1 MGVGSQC
8 TAWAS
13 ISVLLNLCS
22 FPRLFR
28 RLQETFCVR
37 ERDALTVLG
46 EFTSSQ
52 GAEMP
57 SVAWIER
64 HLWTEFRRNSW
75 SAAGSPL
82 MGPLCLLHLPC
93 LPSPRTPRLPSAWS
107 PAASPQALCS
117 VAGLT
122 RLVCASP
129 VTCWEQSGAA
139 VPVPGPQLGC
149 ARSRVYESCWEATSA
164 GGRDLAS

>member
-1 MGVGSQC
+1 MNFPVGVKRGNACTGMVVGSQR

-22 FPRLFR
+22 FPRLFG

-82 MGPLCLLHLPC
+82 MGPLFLPHLPLPPKPQDSPSSICLVPSCIPTGSPLCCWFDSSGVC
-93 LPSPRTPRLPSAWS
+93 LPCDMLGAERSS
-107 PAASPQALCS
+107 
-117 VAGLT
+117 
-122 RLVCASP
+122 CASP
-129 VTCWEQSGAA
+129 WAA
-139 VPVPGPQLGC
+139 
-149 ARSRVYESCWEATSA
+149 A
-164 GGRDLAS
+164 GLC